1 MINKTNKTMAKE
13 LKQID
18 VKTIPNGYALT
29 VCSDNYMYYNE
40 KDLLEGFMYH
50 VGLNENGCIDK
61 ETIEEFIAASIA
73 YRSDDGSTAK
83 KMLKTEKENES
94 LRSMCDTLRKRIK
107 ALESVCEKTKGK
119 SEMKRL
125 LEDDDDE

>member
-1 MINKTNKTMAKE
+1 MAKE
-13 LKQID
+13 FRQIN
-18 VKTIPNGYALT
+18 VKTLPNGYALT
-29 VCSDNYMYYNE
+29 VGECSYMYYNE

-50 VGLNENGCIDK
+50 VGLSENDYADK
-61 ETIEEFIAASIA
+61 ESIEEFLSASIV
-73 YRSDDGSTAK
+73 YRSDNGITAK

-107 ALESVCEKTKGK
+107 ALEYCVEKTKGK